1 MFEHAASAAPRD
13 DARGARPVVTLGRA
27 DLERGLRAL
36 VSKLEASG
44 VDARIQIVG
53 GAAIA
58 LAYNAARRETVDIDA
73 VVSPRDVVIAS
84 SAEIAADRGGVPP
97 GSTTLPRSSCPPG
110 DEFTTPTARRVQSAL
125 ERAEEAPPTRFPDLY
140 SGG

>member
-1 MFEHAASAAPRD
+1 MSDDATTRRSRGMFEHAASAVPR
-13 DARGARPVVTLGRA
+13 DARGARPVVTLGRD

-84 SAEIAADRGGVPP
+84 SAEIAADRGW
-97 GSTTLPRSSCPPG
+97 SSDWLNDSAAQFLP
-110 DEFTTPTARRVQSAL
+110 
-125 ERAEEAPPTRFPDLY
+125 
-140 SGG
+140 SG